1 MSKFDLNH
9 RFQGVVSLGP
19 FISQKVEVLLSI
31 FLKWSRHWYQ
41 NVKILK
47 KWFHNFCTN
56 LVLTI
61 YTKTFL
67 CYDRNKKPNFA
78 KIKLEMLQS
87 TLIRSRDWYQKD
99 NVLKKWLYKFCQN
112 LTLTIHIKE
121 MSRLLAKRSN
131 LANIKLEILQSIFLK
146 WSRDLYQNVKIL
158 KT

>member
-1 MSKFDLNH
+1 M
-9 RFQGVVSLGP
+9 
-19 FISQKVEVLLSI
+19 
-31 FLKWSRHWYQ
+31 
-41 NVKILK
+41 K

-78 KIKLEMLQS
+78 KIKLEILQS

-158 KT
+158 KTWPHNFWQNFILTIDMKNTFLKTFISRNVKFSKY